1 MKQTVTRIM
10 YTAMLMLI
18 LCAFSSAQEKKAIIT
33 VNVNKVIGEVNP
45 WVFGSN
51 MIGYQ
56 KGGWPHAA
64 PDYADRSSGMW
75 DPEKRCSVPEMVTLA
90 KNAGLSVARYPGG

>member
-1 MKQTVTRIM
+1 MKRIAT
-10 YTAMLMLI
+10 YITCLALI
-18 LCAFSSAQEKKAIIT
+18 LLTLCAFSSAQHEPATIT
-33 VNVNKVIGEVNP
+33 VVVNKVIGKVNP

-51 MIGYQ
+51 MLGYQ
-56 KGGWPHAA
+56 KSAWEHTN

-75 DPEKRCSVPEMVTLA
+75 DPEKRCSVPEMVALA